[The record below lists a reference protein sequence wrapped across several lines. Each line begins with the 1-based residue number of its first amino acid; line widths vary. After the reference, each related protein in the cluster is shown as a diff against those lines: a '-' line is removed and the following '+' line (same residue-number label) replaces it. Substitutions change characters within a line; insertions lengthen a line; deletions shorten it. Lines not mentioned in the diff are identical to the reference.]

1 MSLPSQ
7 GSTAPAI
14 TSPLLAWPSLP
25 TTRSPLST
33 PPTSAS
39 LYDTSI
45 SSIYSRQPLP
55 ASRSLAS
62 SLTRADTWNTFA
74 GDKRG
79 KGKAIEPIEARP
91 ERHYAPPKQPLTPH
105 QLSRIA
111 QSFGII
117 VPSLPPPSPSSPAAG
132 PSRLRL
138 DAPSR
143 PSPYLLTVIPPLSL
157 LSLKSLSPEEAD
169 KRTRRWRRGRLIALQ
184 PSLAGMLVAI
194 AREFGL
200 PNTTGLQVYMG
211 TSASSA
217 SSAASFSSDD
227 PGPQISASSWTALF
241 GPHLHGSVSS
251 RSTTPTD
258 TPTKPSGSLGRD
270 IQFPLSPL
278 SLVEKKLE
286 HERLNR
292 THHRLKSFSSAAPL
306 TAPSVRSLGS
316 DYPTPPPT
324 AGANPIIGTIEFD
337 VDPDLA
343 SWYPEYRRNG
353 RYRKSSTSS
362 ESGIRPLRLPQ
373 HLSAASPSF
382 GPRRSQ
388 SRTQALRNSD
398 EFASGDTTLNDH
410 EEYRLN
416 RQASGKDFPAIQSRA
431 PEGRRLSVQR
441 NGGVL
446 STSGSFGEMTD
457 PNVSFG
463 SSSGR
468 NGDQTRMDVPEIML
482 HSHGLL
488 TPVGKV
494 RERDGDVKR
503 GSAMVMS
510 EQLDDL
516 ERIMRQLS
524 PRDIRLT
531 SPRMLTPRMAAKV
544 ATSKL
549 QFPVEPPARAPST
562 LSRDPINS
570 DYPSALHS
578 SAAASSLTVNTI
590 ATQSSVPS
598 FDATT
603 LSRPPLEAEYSDA
616 GLPLPAWP
624 AVPFAKLSESP
635 GSPGSIHDYFRAQT
649 IAPSSPISPETLT
662 RMRVPSPPDFPG
674 RAPRRPNRPP
684 SPDLTDSSI
693 PHHSLPAEYVEQ
705 LHAARSPGGTG
716 AGAPAS
722 PGPTRLKSRSG
733 SISLKGLKMGS
744 RNFGWKR
751 SEHEKPPPPALPL
764 GTRRD
769 GESEGEAV
777 GLFGTGDKLSP
788 TDSTFPS

>member
-1 MSLPSQ
+1 MTPYRSCALLTVSYETIMSLPSQ

-74 GDKRG
+74 GDKKG

-132 PSRLRL
+132 PSRIRL

-227 PGPQISASSWTALF
+227 PGPQISASSWMALF

-316 DYPTPPPT
+316 DLTPPPT

-343 SWYPEYRRNG
+343 SWYPEYRRSG

-382 GPRRSQ
+382 RPRRSQ

-398 EFASGDTTLNDH
+398 EYASGDTTLNDH
-410 EEYRLN
+410 DEYRRN
-416 RQASGKDFPAIQSRA
+416 RQESGKDFPAIQSRA

-446 STSGSFGEMTD
+446 STAGSFGEMTD

-463 SSSGR
+463 SSSGLS
-468 NGDQTRMDVPEIML
+468 GDQTRMDVPEIML
-482 HSHGLL
+482 HSRETSGGETYRMEAEEDLLASPIMLDGLL

-516 ERIMRQLS
+516 ER
-524 PRDIRLT
+524 
-531 SPRMLTPRMAAKV
+531 
-544 ATSKL
+544 SK
-549 QFPVEPPARAPST
+549 F
-562 LSRDPINS
+562 
-570 DYPSALHS
+570 
-578 SAAASSLTVNTI
+578 
-590 ATQSSVPS
+590 
-598 FDATT
+598 
-603 LSRPPLEAEYSDA
+603 
-616 GLPLPAWP
+616 
-624 AVPFAKLSESP
+624 
-635 GSPGSIHDYFRAQT
+635 
-649 IAPSSPISPETLT
+649 
-662 RMRVPSPPDFPG
+662 
-674 RAPRRPNRPP
+674 
-684 SPDLTDSSI
+684 
-693 PHHSLPAEYVEQ
+693 
-705 LHAARSPGGTG
+705 
-716 AGAPAS
+716 
-722 PGPTRLKSRSG
+722 
-733 SISLKGLKMGS
+733 
-744 RNFGWKR
+744 
-751 SEHEKPPPPALPL
+751 
-764 GTRRD
+764 
-769 GESEGEAV
+769 
-777 GLFGTGDKLSP
+777 
-788 TDSTFPS
+788 